1 MKQLWDE
8 PDPLPLSVEIE
19 LEYSDRANFAMQQNR
34 VPLVDTVIL
43 TNTSGSDI
51 GECELILSLSNGDAA
66 EWTTRLGGI
75 RSGDSVRVM
84 PDRFALGNQRQAQ
97 RTEAERAEITVTVR
111 SDEDSEVSRSFPIDL
126 LAFDEWPGGGHFPE
140 LTAAFITPNHPLVN
154 GYLGRVRSM
163 LADQT
168 DSNAIDGY
176 QSQSRSRAVSIAE
189 SGFYSAASQGL
200 KYIVAPSSF
209 EVDGQR
215 VRLIDRIERERQGNC
230 LEFSLLLAGIW
241 EQCGLNPLIVLVE
254 GHAMVA
260 FWTRDFYLQE
270 VTTDD
275 PAGFRNR
282 VELGEVVVVES
293 TLLASPNASFTQA
306 CEAAKKKLTDPG
318 RSFCVIDVKAGRKRG
333 IRPLPLRAEVGDQ
346 TRLDLDDQAAQ
357 IRPKLSAEL
366 ERIAL
371 AERAESVERSDVAR
385 EPAAER
391 IRRWQTRLLD
401 LTLRNRLLNFREV
414 KRTVPLAVNDLAQLE
429 DGLADGQSYELRPQ
443 EERRSEEET
452 IQLQNEDL
460 ADGRLQVKL
469 SEAESSKRLL
479 GIYRDAKSSIEE
491 TGANLLHVTI
501 GQLKWYETAS
511 SEKPRF
517 APLILMPAKLT
528 RTTSG
533 GGYRYSVGLTD
544 EPVRANITL
553 IEKLRGEFG
562 IDTSG
567 LEELPEDESGID
579 VPIILRRFREAIR
592 EVERWEVIEN
602 AYLGM
607 FSFSKFLMW
616 RDLKDNLEKL
626 KESKLVR
633 HLVDTP
639 GEDFDPRPFTLPRE
653 LDDKVPAHE
662 LRCTRDADSS
672 QLAAIQAA
680 AERRSYVLEGPPG
693 TGKSQTIANI
703 VADSLGRGKRVL
715 FVAEKMAALTVVRRR
730 LEEDGLG
737 RHCLELHSAKASK
750 KEVLGQIKESLDFQ
764 SPHSTGDWEAA
775 AKDVDRLR
783 VQLNG
788 YVREMHRP
796 RPSGETIYRVVGR
809 LCNLGDGLTCAVP
822 DVSIAEATSEQLKS
836 WRAAVDEFVERSEA
850 VDPASSHPLREIGR
864 CAWSYSLPD
873 RAAELIEQ
881 AQTVLSSL
889 EQVKNETFRS
899 IHPDVDPDT
908 ITLSQFK
915 AWLRVCHIVLSG
927 EAPQEDLINAKQG
940 EALRKRVREF
950 AAVGAS
956 HDSLRAE
963 ILENY
968 HVEVL
973 KVEHLEWLHL
983 AQRVNGYVG
992 PVRWICRHFYSSR
1005 FKPYTVPATVRWDQ
1019 LENDIEAMRRCRGLQ
1034 DELATFQDV
1043 VRFVGSD
1050 WSSGSSD
1057 WAGVRS
1063 SLDRADQVAQNIRR
1077 LAETG
1082 VDPRVVDTITTLA
1095 SDSVSIATL
1104 GEDLRAAVATW
1115 SSWYEVSKQLGETLQ
1130 LGRDVLKSGRETG
1143 WVESIRSVLRRWQD
1157 GLVNL
1162 NDWCAFREAEGILQD
1177 SGWRSL
1183 SDAYCRGDIDRSQVR
1198 QVFERSYGTAW
1209 FNAMA
1214 DQIECVRVFNQS
1226 THSRTIKKFKELDS
1240 QLIELTKAS
1249 INSRLGRHAG
1259 AGKQDPSLGQ
1269 ERRLVKRE
1277 LEKKSRH
1284 IPTRKLIA
1292 STTSLLPTIKPCFL
1306 MSPQSVAQFLDPK
1319 IPQFDL
1325 VVFDEA
1331 SQIPVWDAIGAI
1343 ARGKEVIVVGD
1354 SKQLPPT
1361 SFFAAMGNDDD
1372 EDRDED
1378 EDVVE
1383 DVESILKECNAS
1395 GIPSMRLKW
1404 HYRSRHE
1411 SLIAFSNH
1419 HYYQNELHTFPSP
1432 DDRSASLGVTYEHVE
1447 GVYDRGGSRTN
1458 RAEAQRVVESVVR
1471 ILLNDP
1477 ESGSIGIVTFNQ
1489 AQQSLI
1495 EDLLDEKR
1503 REIPEI
1509 DPYFTGDVSEPV
1521 FVKNLENVQGDE
1533 RDTIVFSVGYG
1544 PDQSGKLS
1552 MNFGPLNQDGGER
1565 RLNVAVTR
1573 ARKRLRV
1580 YSSIRAD
1587 QIDLRRT
1594 RSTGVRHF
1602 RTFLDYAD
1610 RGPKAIAE
1618 AVSLEGSRD
1627 FDSGFEKAVCD
1638 ALVSRGWEVDAQVGC
1653 AGYRIDLAIRDP
1665 NVPGRY
1671 LLGVECDG
1679 ATYHS
1684 AQTARDRDR
1693 LRQAVLEGL
1702 GWTIERVWSTDWW
1715 LKSDECLDRL
1725 DQAARRIAG
1734 SNARQ

>member
-1 MKQLWDE
+1 
-8 PDPLPLSVEIE
+8 
-19 LEYSDRANFAMQQNR
+19 
-34 VPLVDTVIL
+34 
-43 TNTSGSDI
+43 
-51 GECELILSLSNGDAA
+51 
-66 EWTTRLGGI
+66 
-75 RSGDSVRVM
+75 
-84 PDRFALGNQRQAQ
+84 
-97 RTEAERAEITVTVR
+97 
-111 SDEDSEVSRSFPIDL
+111 
-126 LAFDEWPGGGHFPE
+126 
-140 LTAAFITPNHPLVN
+140 
-154 GYLGRVRSM
+154 
-163 LADQT
+163 
-168 DSNAIDGY
+168 
-176 QSQSRSRAVSIAE
+176 
-189 SGFYSAASQGL
+189 
-200 KYIVAPSSF
+200 
-209 EVDGQR
+209 
-215 VRLIDRIERERQGNC
+215 
-230 LEFSLLLAGIW
+230 
-241 EQCGLNPLIVLVE
+241 
-254 GHAMVA
+254 
-260 FWTRDFYLQE
+260 
-270 VTTDD
+270 
-275 PAGFRNR
+275 
-282 VELGEVVVVES
+282 
-293 TLLASPNASFTQA
+293 
-306 CEAAKKKLTDPG
+306 
-318 RSFCVIDVKAGRKRG
+318 
-333 IRPLPLRAEVGDQ
+333 
-346 TRLDLDDQAAQ
+346 
-357 IRPKLSAEL
+357 
-366 ERIAL
+366 
-371 AERAESVERSDVAR
+371 
-385 EPAAER
+385 
-391 IRRWQTRLLD
+391 
-401 LTLRNRLLNFREV
+401 
-414 KRTVPLAVNDLAQLE
+414 
-429 DGLADGQSYELRPQ
+429 
-443 EERRSEEET
+443 
-452 IQLQNEDL
+452 
-460 ADGRLQVKL
+460 
-469 SEAESSKRLL
+469 
-479 GIYRDAKSSIEE
+479 
-491 TGANLLHVTI
+491 
-501 GQLKWYETAS
+501 
-511 SEKPRF
+511 
-517 APLILMPAKLT
+517 
-528 RTTSG
+528 
-533 GGYRYSVGLTD
+533 
-544 EPVRANITL
+544 
-553 IEKLRGEFG
+553 
-562 IDTSG
+562 
-567 LEELPEDESGID
+567 
-579 VPIILRRFREAIR
+579 
-592 EVERWEVIEN
+592 
-602 AYLGM
+602 
-607 FSFSKFLMW
+607 
-616 RDLKDNLEKL
+616 
-626 KESKLVR
+626 
-633 HLVDTP
+633 
-639 GEDFDPRPFTLPRE
+639 
-653 LDDKVPAHE
+653 
-662 LRCTRDADSS
+662 
-672 QLAAIQAA
+672 
-680 AERRSYVLEGPPG
+680 
-693 TGKSQTIANI
+693 
-703 VADSLGRGKRVL
+703 
-715 FVAEKMAALTVVRRR
+715 
-730 LEEDGLG
+730 
-737 RHCLELHSAKASK
+737 
-750 KEVLGQIKESLDFQ
+750 
-764 SPHSTGDWEAA
+764 
-775 AKDVDRLR
+775 
-783 VQLNG
+783 
-788 YVREMHRP
+788 
-796 RPSGETIYRVVGR
+796 
-809 LCNLGDGLTCAVP
+809 
-822 DVSIAEATSEQLKS
+822 
-836 WRAAVDEFVERSEA
+836 
-850 VDPASSHPLREIGR
+850 
-864 CAWSYSLPD
+864 
-873 RAAELIEQ
+873 
-881 AQTVLSSL
+881 
-889 EQVKNETFRS
+889 
-899 IHPDVDPDT
+899 
-908 ITLSQFK
+908 
-915 AWLRVCHIVLSG
+915 
-927 EAPQEDLINAKQG
+927 
-940 EALRKRVREF
+940 
-950 AAVGAS
+950 
-956 HDSLRAE
+956 
-963 ILENY
+963 
-968 HVEVL
+968 
-973 KVEHLEWLHL
+973 
-983 AQRVNGYVG
+983 
-992 PVRWICRHFYSSR
+992 
-1005 FKPYTVPATVRWDQ
+1005 
-1019 LENDIEAMRRCRGLQ
+1019 
-1034 DELATFQDV
+1034 
-1043 VRFVGSD
+1043 
-1050 WSSGSSD
+1050 
-1057 WAGVRS
+1057 
-1063 SLDRADQVAQNIRR
+1063 
-1077 LAETG
+1077 
-1082 VDPRVVDTITTLA
+1082 
-1095 SDSVSIATL
+1095 
-1104 GEDLRAAVATW
+1104 
-1115 SSWYEVSKQLGETLQ
+1115 
-1130 LGRDVLKSGRETG
+1130 
-1143 WVESIRSVLRRWQD
+1143 
-1157 GLVNL
+1157 
-1162 NDWCAFREAEGILQD
+1162 
-1177 SGWRSL
+1177 
-1183 SDAYCRGDIDRSQVR
+1183 
-1198 QVFERSYGTAW
+1198 
-1209 FNAMA
+1209 MA